1 MSVRFPPVRSI
12 LFVPG
17 DRPDRYGKALSAG
30 ADAICIDLED
40 AVAPGAKAGARES
53 VARFLARRETP
64 GPTGAAPAHA
74 APTGAA
80 PAHAAPAHAA
90 QTDATQTDAAPAHGR
105 QPLVI
110 VRVNDPGSDEGARDA
125 ASLAAGPPP
134 DAFMIPKVTTDAG
147 IRDARRLLGDV
158 PLIPIIETVRG
169 LENVADI
176 GAAGPAIAGPA
187 IAGPAA
193 AAPAVAALIFGG
205 FDLSVELGAEP
216 EWEPLLYA
224 RSRVVHAAA
233 LSGIEAIDM
242 PSRDLRDMTGLR
254 DEAAKAR
261 RLGFAG
267 KVAVHPAQ
275 IPAIHE
281 VFTPSPE
288 EVERARRIVEA
299 DRAAGGAAVAL
310 DGRMVDRPVVEA
322 ARRMLARAGPR
333 AGEGAGDGGHRA
345 E

>member
-1 MSVRFPPVRSI
+1 MSHPRPFPPVRSI

-53 VARFLARRETP
+53 VVRFLARRETT
-64 GPTGAAPAHA
+64 GPTGA

-80 PAHAAPAHAA
+80 PAHGHRP
-90 QTDATQTDAAPAHGR
+90 Q
-105 QPLVI
+105 VI

-134 DAFMIPKVTTDAG
+134 DAFMIPKVASGAG
-147 IRDARRLLGDV
+147 IRDAQRILGDV
-158 PLIPIIETVRG
+158 PVIPIIETVHG
-169 LENVADI
+169 LENATDI
-176 GAAGPAIAGPA
+176 GAASPS
-187 IAGPAA
+187 
-193 AAPAVAALIFGG
+193 VAALIFGG
-205 FDLSVELGAEP
+205 FDLSVELGAEA
-216 EWEPLLYA
+216 EWEPLLCA

-233 LSGIEAIDM
+233 LCGIDAIDM
-242 PSRDLRDMTGLR
+242 PSRDLREMTGLR

-261 RLGFAG
+261 RLGFTG
-267 KVAVHPAQ
+267 KVAIHPAQ

-281 VFTPSPE
+281 VFSPSPE
-288 EVERARRIVEA
+288 DVEQARRIVEA
-299 DRAAGGAAVAL
+299 DRAAGGGAVAL

-322 ARRMLARAGPR
+322 ARRMLER
-333 AGEGAGDGGHRA
+333 AGERVGDGGNRT

>member
-1 MSVRFPPVRSI
+1 MDEPAVGDRLPPVRSI

-17 DRPDRYGKALSAG
+17 DRPDRYGKALAAG

-53 VARFLARRETP
+53 VASFLARPETP
-64 GPTGAAPAHA
+64 GPTGAPPTGA

-80 PAHAAPAHAA
+80 P
-90 QTDATQTDAAPAHGR
+90 THGR
-105 QPLVI
+105 RPLVI
-110 VRVNDPGSDEGARDA
+110 VRVNDPASDEGARDA

-158 PLIPIIETVRG
+158 PLIPIIETVHG
-169 LENVADI
+169 LESAVRI
-176 GAAGPAIAGPA
+176 GAAT
-187 IAGPAA
+187 
-193 AAPAVAALIFGG
+193 PAVAALIFGG

-233 LSGIEAIDM
+233 LGGIDAIDM
-242 PSRDLRDMTGLR
+242 PSRDLTETSRLR
-254 DEAAKAR
+254 AETEKAR
-261 RLGFAG
+261 RLGFTG
-267 KVAVHPAQ
+267 KVAIHPAQ
-275 IPAIHE
+275 IPVIHE

-288 EVERARRIVEA
+288 EVERARRIVAA
-299 DRAAGGAAVAL
+299 DRDAGGGAVAL

-322 ARRMLARAGPR
+322 ARRMLERAGVRVGER
-333 AGEGAGDGGHRA
+333 AGERAGDGGGRT

>member
-1 MSVRFPPVRSI
+1 MSHPRPFSPVRSI

-53 VARFLARRETP
+53 VVRFLARRETT
-64 GPTGAAPAHA
+64 GPTGA

-80 PAHAAPAHAA
+80 PAHGHCP
-90 QTDATQTDAAPAHGR
+90 Q
-105 QPLVI
+105 VI

-125 ASLAAGPPP
+125 ASLAGGPPP
-134 DAFMIPKVTTDAG
+134 DAFMIPKVTIETG
-147 IRDARRLLGDV
+147 IRDARQLLGNV

-169 LENVADI
+169 LENAAGI
-176 GAAGPAIAGPA
+176 GAAS
-187 IAGPAA
+187 
-193 AAPAVAALIFGG
+193 PAVAALIFGG

-233 LSGIEAIDM
+233 LCGIDAIDM

-254 DEAAKAR
+254 DEAAKGR
-261 RLGFAG
+261 RLGFTG
-267 KVAVHPAQ
+267 KVAIHPAQ

-281 VFTPSPE
+281 VFSPSPE
-288 EVERARRIVEA
+288 DVEQARRIVEA
-299 DRAAGGAAVAL
+299 DRAAGGGAVAL

-322 ARRMLARAGPR
+322 ARRMLER
-333 AGEGAGDGGHRA
+333 AGEEAGDGGNRT

>member
-1 MSVRFPPVRSI
+1 MGDRLPPVRSI

-17 DRPDRYGKALSAG
+17 DRPDRYGKALAAG

-53 VARFLARRETP
+53 VARYLLRRGTLDP
-64 GPTGAAPAHA
+64 
-74 APTGAA
+74 
-80 PAHAAPAHAA
+80 
-90 QTDATQTDAAPAHGR
+90 TDAGPIHGR

-110 VRVNDPGSDEGARDA
+110 VRVNDPGTDEGARDA
-125 ASLAAGPPP
+125 VSLAGGPPP
-134 DAFMIPKVTTDAG
+134 DAFMIPKVTIDTG
-147 IRDARRLLGDV
+147 IRDARRLLGNV

-169 LENVADI
+169 LENAAGI
-176 GAAGPAIAGPA
+176 GAASPV
-187 IAGPAA
+187 
-193 AAPAVAALIFGG
+193 VAALIFGG

-233 LSGIEAIDM
+233 LCGIDAIDM
-242 PSRDLRDMTGLR
+242 PSRDLQEMAGLR
-254 DEAAKAR
+254 DEAAKGR
-261 RLGFAG
+261 RLGFTG
-267 KVAVHPAQ
+267 KVAIHPAQ

-281 VFTPSPE
+281 VFSPSPE
-288 EVERARRIVEA
+288 DVEQARRIVEA
-299 DRAAGGAAVAL
+299 DSVAGGGAVAL

-322 ARRMLARAGPR
+322 ARRMLER
-333 AGEGAGDGGHRA
+333 AGERTGDGANGGNRT